1 MTAAVLLSA
10 YHKGRFQFRVCRV
23 DGTSPQEEREQLTDA
38 CLDQH
43 ILVSAGR
50 PRLQASL
57 AGALLQGY
65 FAGPLAGPSC
75 RPRLLTCTRV
85 GTCLAAQPSWYGG
98 CHTKQATLHNIT

>member
-23 DGTSPQEEREQLTDA
+23 NGTSPQEEREQLTDA

-50 PRLQASL
+50 PRWQANHAEWSTSVARFQVRCTSTARSAVAPGRHARGRTPKDQHL
-57 AGALLQGY
+57 RV
-65 FAGPLAGPSC
+65 
-75 RPRLLTCTRV
+75 RP
-85 GTCLAAQPSWYGG
+85 
-98 CHTKQATLHNIT
+98 